1 MTALRRWLLMVVL
14 GFSGGVI
21 FLLPFLRESLYRPL
35 SDALSLSNTEF
46 GMLMSVFGA
55 TSMLFYLP
63 GGWLADRYSPRKLI
77 TSAMLITGA
86 LGLYFATYP
95 GFYAS
100 LAIHGAWGITITLL
114 FWASMLRV
122 ARGWAPADQQGR
134 AFGIL
139 ETTRGVSEIA
149 VNTLTLLVFVWFGSN
164 ADSLAVSISNLSMI
178 CIALGVAA
186 WFVIEDRSA
195 SEENG
200 QTIRFDDVLR
210 VLKMPV
216 VWLIALVILSAYS
229 AYWASFYFTPYAGD
243 VFLMSVGIAGAVSVA
258 RQWLKPL
265 SAVLAGFAAD
275 YFGIARSAMVLFL
288 VLIASFLVFAFT
300 PGVPAIFP
308 LVLVNIAVAAI
319 AIFALRG
326 IYFALFEEGGVPVAV
341 TGTAGGV
348 ASVVGYTPDI
358 YMPYLGGVLL
368 DVFAPNL
375 AYRYLFLITVGF
387 CTLGFLSA
395 WAIHRR
401 RKT

>member
-1 MTALRRWLLMVVL
+1 MSALRRWLVMVVL

-35 SDALSLSNTEF
+35 SDALGLSNTEF
-46 GMLMSVFGA
+46 GMLMSVFGT

-77 TSAMLITGA
+77 ASAMLITGA

-100 LAIHGAWGITITLL
+100 LAIHGAWGVTITLL

-122 ARGWAPADQQGR
+122 ARGWSPPDQQGR

-139 ETTRGVSEIA
+139 ETTRGVSEIS
-149 VNTLTLLVFVWFGSN
+149 VNSLTVLVFVWLGSN
-164 ADSLAVSISNLSMI
+164 ADSLAVSISNLSLV

-186 WFVIEDRSA
+186 WFVIEDKPA
-195 SEENG
+195 GYGEEHN
-200 QTIRFDDVLR
+200 IRLDDVLR

-243 VFLMSVGIAGAVSVA
+243 VFLMSVGVAGAVSVG

-265 SAVLAGFAAD
+265 SAVIAGFVAD
-275 YFGIARSAMVLFL
+275 RFGIARSAMVLFL
-288 VLIASFLVFAFT
+288 VLIGSFLVFSVT
-300 PGVPAIFP
+300 PGNAAIFP

-341 TGTAGGV
+341 TGTAGGI

-358 YMPYLGGVLL
+358 YMPYIGGALL
-368 DVFAPNL
+368 DAYPAGE
-375 AYRYLFLITVGF
+375 AYRYLFLMTVGF

-395 WAIHRR
+395 WAIDRR
-401 RKT
+401 RKR